1 MTLSANLPSSFSVGD
16 TLKAT
21 ISDSRYPASEGWALT
36 FAIANGSAAKTAS
49 AAASGNDYDLTVAGS
64 VTGTWAAGTYTYT
77 LAVTKG
83 AERYTLAT
91 GPITLLPNL
100 AAGTPIDGR
109 SHARKML
116 DAIEAYLENQ
126 ATGSQIDII
135 ESAIDM
141 RRVKREGK
149 GELIKLR
156 DRYRAEV
163 NAEDQADKIK
173 LGQSSGRNLQV
184 RFG

>member
-1 MTLSANLPSSFSVGD
+1 MTLKANLPSSFTVGD
-16 TLKAT
+16 TFKAT
-21 ISDSRYPASEGWALT
+21 ISDDRYPASEGWSLT

-49 AAASGNDYDLTVAGS
+49 ASASGNDFDLTVAGS
-64 VTGTWAAGTYTYT
+64 TTNTWVAGNYTYT

-91 GPITLLPNL
+91 GPIQVLPNL
-100 AAGTPIDGR
+100 ASGSPIDGR

-116 DAIEAYLENQ
+116 DAIDAYLENQ
-126 ATGSQIDII
+126 ATGSQIDIV

-163 NAEDQADKIK
+163 LAEDQADKIRQ
-173 LGQSSGRNLQV
+173 GQASGRNLQV